1 MKVKSESEVAQVVYL
16 KVIQSC
22 PTPRDPMDCSLPGSS
37 VHGIFQA
44 RVLEWSAIAFSG
56 NDEWLSPNVSP
67 EKKKKEKKKKKHQ
80 KTKQNKQKKTNVSPG
95 MAVAGLWHVDP
106 HNYTT
111 WLRKVPSPG
120 TMTTSIIVDDYCN
133 RDQDCPSAVSEH
145 QAVF

>member
-1 MKVKSESEVAQVVYL
+1 MKVKSESEVVQVVYL

-22 PTPRDPMDCSLPGSS
+22 PTPSDPMDCSLPGSS

-44 RVLEWSAIAFSG
+44 RVLEWSAIAFSR
-56 NDEWLSPNVSP
+56 NNEWPSP
-67 EKKKKEKKKKKHQ
+67 
-80 KTKQNKQKKTNVSPG
+80 NVSPG
-95 MAVAGLWHVDP
+95 MAVAGLWDVDP

-120 TMTTSIIVDDYCN
+120 MMTTSIIVDDYCN
-133 RDQDCPSAVSEH
+133 RNQHCPSTVSEH